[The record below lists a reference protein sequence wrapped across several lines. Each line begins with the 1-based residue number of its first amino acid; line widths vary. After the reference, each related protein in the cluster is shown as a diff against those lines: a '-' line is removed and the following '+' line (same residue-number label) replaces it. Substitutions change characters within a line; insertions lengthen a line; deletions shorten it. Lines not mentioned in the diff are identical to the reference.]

1 MRRPRKPVPP
11 KTVTVRPFVST
22 MTQKFISERLTAWGE
37 EPIRAIEQSV
47 AMMKS
52 FTGSVAV
59 GRPPLLLI
67 LCWCARKH
75 SCHAFRI
82 DVEGQ
87 EYQRLVAWV
96 SPLVHEGVR
105 FIDQGARSPCLCL
118 TVDRIGPGAG
128 DNKV

>member
-1 MRRPRKPVPP
+1 MQADV
-11 KTVTVRPFVST
+11 VRTLVS
-22 MTQKFISERLTAWGE
+22 
-37 EPIRAIEQSV
+37 IEQPF

-105 FIDQGARSPCLCL
+105 FIDQGIWSSCFRL
-118 TVDRIGPGAG
+118 TVDRIRSGAG
-128 DNKV
+128 NNIVQS

>member
-1 MRRPRKPVPP
+1 MPNDAAAEKARSAEHGDG
-11 KTVTVRPFVST
+11 TTVRYHHDSNSPV
-22 MTQKFISERLTAWGE
+22 MWWGRG
-37 EPIRAIEQSV
+37 PAPGDRAIIRHDEV
-47 AMMKS
+47 
-52 FTGSVAV
+52 FHRHRCGGPPAV
-59 GRPPLLLI
+59 KLLL

-96 SPLVHEGVR
+96 SPLVHESVR

-118 TVDRIGPGAG
+118 TVDRIGP
-128 DNKV
+128 